1 MTPEKQTMRKALETW
16 GLDSQILMA
25 IEEMA
30 ELTQALLKQH
40 FREYKPYTKEQ
51 VIEEI
56 ADVEIMMIQ
65 MRMIYGNEEIERK
78 IQDKIERLRTRF

>member
-1 MTPEKQTMRKALETW
+1 MIKKTMKKALETW
-16 GLDSQILMA
+16 GLDSQILMS

-51 VIEEI
+51 VIDEI

-65 MRMIYGNEEIERK
+65 MKMIYGEELIEKR
-78 IQDKIERLRTRF
+78 ISEKIERLQKRLE